1 MLERPLPEYLFSVH
15 NAELGRE
22 YSLNIIHWILFTEY
36 YSVTYQVLLQW
47 QLFQADIHVP
57 FAKPTKQ
64 KKNHLV
70 GQIGH
75 H

>member
-1 MLERPLPEYLFSVH
+1 MLERPLSEYLLSVH

-22 YSLNIIHWILFTEY
+22 

-47 QLFQADIHVP
+47 QLSQADIHVP

-75 H
+75 HKTNFFRSVII